1 MKLPLE
7 RIPEMERHYGK
18 YWWPEDGELNYQK
31 ISKNP
36 FTNIVFTVLSQN
48 TSSNNTRR
56 AYLSLARSFSVD
68 PFTLIRADPK
78 KLSDALRPGGLQN
91 VKARRLIAL
100 SKFVVKEFRGDLGG
114 ILGMPKERLRERL
127 KDLPGVGD
135 KTADVLLTSLFGHR
149 EYLVVDTHMFRI
161 AERLGLVRENAPYQ
175 EVQGALKEF
184 LPLESMPEEG
194 QERAVGLLWLL
205 AKHTCSALR
214 PKCTECVLNN
224 ICKKRI

>member
-7 RIPEMERHYGK
+7 LIPEMERRYGK
-18 YWWPEDGELNYQK
+18 YWWPEDSELNYQK

-48 TSSNNTRR
+48 TSSSNTRR

-68 PFTLIRADPK
+68 PFTLSRADPK

-91 VKARRLIAL
+91 VKTRRLIEL
-100 SKFVVKEFRGDLGG
+100 SKFVVKEFGGDLGK
-114 ILGMPKERLRERL
+114 ILGMPKEELRERL

-135 KTADVLLTSLFGHR
+135 KTADVLLTSLYGHR
-149 EYLVVDTHMFRI
+149 EYLVVDTHMMRI
-161 AERLGLVRENAPYQ
+161 AKRLGLVEENVPYQ
-175 EVQGALKEF
+175 EIQRALKDF

-194 QERAVGLLWLL
+194 RERVVGLFWLL
-205 AKHTCSALR
+205 AKHTCDARR
-214 PKCTECVLNN
+214 PKCLECVLTEMCEKC
-224 ICKKRI
+224 I